1 MSRITLNRRYFLTT
15 SSAFALAGCAE
26 RGAFL
31 PVPYLAGD
39 SIQPIFLATDR
50 LVDARLN
57 PGDGRGDAPAFGVV
71 DVRIP
76 AAHEIGQVEL
86 PLAGRNNAAT
96 FGVLQTRRYDGARSF
111 LAQVAATG
119 RADDEV
125 QIFVHGYN
133 YTLAEVVYRHAQI
146 AYDYQ
151 ISGPQISYSWASAG
165 TPVGYLEDRDS
176 VAISR
181 DGLEALLNG
190 LARSE
195 RRKIRILAH
204 SMGCLLVMETL
215 RQMAIG
221 GNTAPFSRLSDVILM
236 SPDIN
241 LELFESQIAR
251 LGAFPAQVW
260 VLIAK
265 DDLVLQL
272 SERISGNRA
281 RLGRATDFERL
292 QDLGVNVVD
301 LSDFEDG
308 DLGNHAAAMSSPQ
321 VIALFQ
327 GLLGSDFRNSPAL
340 RVPGIAEIAFPA
352 ASSS

>member
-1 MSRITLNRRYFLTT
+1 MGYSAVNRRYFLA
-15 SSAFALAGCAE
+15 SASAFALAGCAE

-31 PVPYLAGD
+31 PVPYVAGD
-39 SIQPIFLATDR
+39 SVQPIFLATDR
-50 LVDARLN
+50 KVDAQLN
-57 PGDGRGDAPAFGVV
+57 PGDGRGDAPAFGRV

-76 AAHEIGQVEL
+76 AAHEVGQVEL
-86 PLAGRNNAAT
+86 PLAGRDNSDRL
-96 FGVLQTRRYDGARSF
+96 GVLETRRYDTMASF
-111 LAQVAATG
+111 LAQVTATG
-119 RADDEV
+119 SARDEV

-133 YTLAEVVYRHAQI
+133 YTLAEVVYRHAQM
-146 AYDYQ
+146 AFDYQ
-151 ISGPQISYSWASAG
+151 IPGPQISYSWASAA
-165 TPVGYLEDRDS
+165 TAVGYLEDRDS

-181 DGLEALLNG
+181 DGLEALLTA

-221 GNTAPFSRLSDVILM
+221 GNTAAFSRLSDVILM

-251 LGAFPAQVW
+251 LGRFPAQLW
-260 VLIAK
+260 VLVAQN
-265 DDLVLQL
+265 DLVLQL

-281 RLGRATDFERL
+281 RLGRVTDFSRL
-292 QDLGVNVVD
+292 QQMGVNVVD
-301 LSDFEDG
+301 LSSFEDS
-308 DLGNHAAAMSSPQ
+308 DLGNHAVAMSSPQ
-321 VIALFQ
+321 VIALFR
-327 GLLGSDFRNSPAL
+327 GLLGSDFRNSPAR

-352 ASSS
+352 SSSS